1 MDTKALAECLSYGE
15 ISLMKKKK
23 ENKKNKKKKRDYKL
37 MRVLYPALIFRVQ

>member
-23 ENKKNKKKKRDYKL
+23 ENKTKQKKKERL
-37 MRVLYPALIFRVQ
+37 

>member
-23 ENKKNKKKKRDYKL
+23 GKQNKTKKKRE
-37 MRVLYPALIFRVQ
+37 IIN